1 MNAFP
6 ATPAALSSP
15 ASEDAKI
22 HLKETHE
29 LQRRSFLH
37 DGPPSYE
44 KRLRSL
50 DRLLRLSEQYEARI
64 ADAISEDFGNRSR
77 FETSVAEVLLVLA
90 GIKHARR
97 KLKSWMKPRRAP
109 VAIQFWPG
117 RNEIMPQ
124 PLGVVGII
132 SPWNYPFYLS
142 FSPVIAALAAGNR
155 VILKPSEITPRTSSL
170 LQQMVASEF
179 PPEEFTVVT
188 GGPEVGEAVASTP
201 FDHLFFTGSTASGR
215 KVALAAAQNLT
226 PVTLELGGKSP
237 AIISDDYSIARAAER
252 IVFGKMLN
260 AGQTCI
266 APDYVLVPEAKLP
279 EFIAQAK
286 SAAAKL
292 YPKIAGNPDSTSI
305 VNERHFQRLTD
316 YVDESKRGGADV
328 ISIVPLAE
336 ALGAGDRRMPLR
348 LIIGPREES
357 RVMQE
362 EIFGPILPVV
372 PYRSLDEVI
381 AYVNNRPRPLAMY
394 WFGDSAVERDRMLQR
409 TFAGGVTIN
418 DTLWHICQEELPF
431 GGVGASG
438 SGAYHGIHGFR
449 TFSKE
454 KGIFYQSRW
463 NAGGRLNPP
472 FGKTAQRT
480 LKLLR
485 KLI

>member
-1 MNAFP
+1 MNALP
-6 ATPAALSSP
+6 AIPAAPDLL
-15 ASEDAKI
+15 SEDATY
-22 HLKETHE
+22 LKQIYE
-29 LQRRSFLH
+29 LQRKSFRR
-37 DGPPSYE
+37 DGPPLYA
-44 KRLRSL
+44 KRLHSL
-50 DRLLRLSEQYEARI
+50 DRLLRLTEQYEARI

-97 KLKSWMKPRRAP
+97 NLKSWMKPQRAP
-109 VAIQFWPG
+109 TAVQFWPG
-117 RNEIMPQ
+117 RNEIIPQ
-124 PLGVVGII
+124 PLGVVGVI

-155 VILKPSEITPRTSSL
+155 VILKPSEITPRTSAL

-179 PPEEFTVVT
+179 PPEEFTVVS

-201 FDHLFFTGSTASGR
+201 FDHLFFTGSTAVGR
-215 KVALAAAQNLT
+215 KVAVAAARNLT
-226 PVTLELGGKSP
+226 PVTLELSGKSP

-266 APDYVLVPEAKLP
+266 APDYVLVPEAKLQ
-279 EFIAQAK
+279 EFVAQAK
-286 SAAAKL
+286 LAAAKL
-292 YPKIAGNPDSTSI
+292 YPTIADNPDYTSI
-305 VNERHFQRLTD
+305 VNGRHFQRLTD
-316 YVDESKRGGADV
+316 YVEEAKRSGVEV
-328 ISIVPLAE
+328 ISTVPFGE
-336 ALGAGDRRMPLR
+336 VPNAGDRRMPLH
-348 LIIGPREES
+348 LIIGPSEDLKVMHEE
-357 RVMQE
+357 V
-362 EIFGPILPVV
+362 FGPILPVAT
-372 PYRSLDEVI
+372 YRSLDEVI
-381 AYVNNRPRPLAMY
+381 VYVNGRPRPLAMY
-394 WFGDSAVERDRMLQR
+394 WFGNNAVERDQVLQG
-409 TFAGGVTIN
+409 TFAGGVTVN

-431 GGVGASG
+431 GGVGTSG
-438 SGAYHGIHGFR
+438 WGAYHGVHGFK